1 MEGAVGNAE
10 KSPRLRVMSVL
21 AITLQKGERSD
32 KIALLQEVASV
43 WQPQLLLLY
52 SNGERNRDVKRLESC
67 VREE

>member
-10 KSPRLRVMSVL
+10 KSPDLRVMSVL

-32 KIALLQEVASV
+32 KIALLQEVVSV

-52 SNGERNRDVKRLESC
+52 NTMGRQAIRESC
-67 VREE
+67 IREE